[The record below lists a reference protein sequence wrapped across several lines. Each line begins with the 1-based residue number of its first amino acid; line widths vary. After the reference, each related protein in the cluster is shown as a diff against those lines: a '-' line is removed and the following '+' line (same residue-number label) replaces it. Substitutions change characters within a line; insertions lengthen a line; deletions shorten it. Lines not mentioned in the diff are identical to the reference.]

1 MVNYMNRSSALLF
14 LTIVLMVAAVFSSC
28 STTRKTIREPLKEQG
43 TEYLFNSLK
52 DNELNYNYFSAHFDA
67 TFNQNKKSTPISGQ
81 IRIQHDSLIWISV
94 SPMMGIEMVRFL
106 VTNDSIKY
114 INRIDNTYF
123 IGPFSYFNHLINST
137 LDFDMLQ
144 SFLTGNDFSRYENT
158 SFKGSID
165 NAEYK
170 LVTTNR
176 RKLKKYIRNN
186 EEVNIPIQHIWLNPE
201 TFKITRI
208 LVREI
213 SPSNRTAEAKY
224 SHENISGQLIP
235 TDIIFDVETD
245 QEKTSINIEYSKVVL
260 SDILQFPFK
269 IPEKYT
275 RINKF

>member
-1 MVNYMNRSSALLF
+1 MKKSRTLPYLIIL
-14 LTIVLMVAAVFSSC
+14 LMVAVVVSSC
-28 STTRKTIREPLKEQG
+28 STSRKAIREPLKEQG
-43 TEYLFNSLK
+43 TEYLFKNLK
-52 DNELNYNYFSAHFDA
+52 DNELNYHCFSAHFDA
-67 TFNQNKKSTPISGQ
+67 NFIQNKKSTPISGQ
-81 IRIQHDSLIWISV
+81 IRIQRDSIIWISV
-94 SPMMGIEMVRFL
+94 SPMMGIEMVRLL

-165 NAEYK
+165 NTEYK
-170 LVTTNR
+170 LVTTDR

-186 EEVNIPIQHIWLNPE
+186 EEINIPIQHIWLNPE
-201 TFKITRI
+201 TFKINRI
-208 LVREI
+208 MVREI

-235 TDIIFDVETD
+235 TGIIFDVETS
-245 QEKTSINIEYSKVVL
+245 QEKTSININYSKVVL
-260 SDILQFPFK
+260 GDILQFPFK